1 MEKGEGGEVKGAVAQ
16 EALNPPFLMAP
27 CFGLFR
33 AVVTV
38 LFRSYSIY
46 WLKLETV
53 SPFILHSTTMETKRS
68 LVSGHSLITAPC
80 SQRL

>member
-46 WLKLETV
+46 WLKLETRL
-53 SPFILHSTTMETKRS
+53 SFYPTFYNYGDKERS
-68 LVSGHSLITAPC
+68 RSSIRPLTAPC